1 MSTPRRFPIRTSLHY
16 LLLTVVSLIIAF
28 PLLFAIS
35 TSFMTPSESLSSP
48 PNLFPS
54 HFNLNSYHDALAVAP
69 LGKFLLNS
77 LIVSLAI
84 VAGQLFTSALS
95 AYAFAFL
102 RFPGRNLLFYLFLT
116 TMMIPWEVT
125 LIPNYFTIKEL
136 GWLSTYQGLA
146 APFLATAFG
155 TFLLRQFYMQIPRD
169 LYEAAM
175 LDGCG
180 HWRFFL
186 TVVVPLSRPALGTLS
201 VYAFIQAWNMYLW
214 PLLIT
219 NKTSMRTVQ
228 VGISMLQNE
237 EQLAWNLVMAGVVL
251 VLLPT
256 VIMLI
261 VGQKQ
266 LVKGLLSGAV
276 KG

>member
-1 MSTPRRFPIRTSLHY
+1 MSTLRRVPVKSALHY
-16 LLLTVVSLIIAF
+16 LALAVVSLIIAF
-28 PLLFAIS
+28 PILFAIS
-35 TSFMTPSESLSSP
+35 TSFMTPAESLSSP
-48 PNLFPS
+48 PHLFPS
-54 HFNLNSYHDALAVAP
+54 SFNLKSYQDALSVAP
-69 LGKFLLNS
+69 LGKFILNS
-77 LIVSLAI
+77 IIVSLAI
-84 VAGQLFTSALS
+84 VAGQLLTSALS
-95 AYAFAFL
+95 AYAFVFL
-102 RFPGRNLLFYLFLT
+102 RFPGRNVLFYLFLA

-125 LIPNYFTIKEL
+125 LIPNYFTIKYL

-155 TFLLRQFYMQIPRD
+155 TFLLRQFYLQIPRD

-180 HWRFFL
+180 HWRFFT

-201 VYAFIQAWNMYLW
+201 VYAFIQSWNMYLW

-219 NKTSMRTVQ
+219 NKTGMRTVQ

-256 VIMLI
+256 VLMLI
-261 VGQKQ
+261 IGQKQ